1 MLANAA
7 SAASDLN
14 PDELRHFVRAQL
26 TLQVDPEIIN
36 PFCTN
41 PNRNQ
46 ILRDRIRDAVVQRQL
61 TATPDLVE
69 SLFDEIVGLGPLQ
82 PLMADDEISDV
93 LVNRFDEIY
102 VERHGRLEFVPG
114 AFRDVAQLEQ
124 VIQKIVALV
133 GREIN
138 IDKPLVDARM
148 VDGSR
153 ANAVYAPV
161 GGPTLCIRK
170 FNRVR
175 LDLLPNDRDPDAPS
189 WVSSGGLSTQIGAF
203 LEAMAVARANILIA
217 GATGSGKSTLLRS
230 IVSAFPD
237 EERVITIEDTAEL
250 ELDNPHWV
258 KLECVHS
265 RELAGKTTQER
276 RLDVADLVQN
286 ALRMRPDR
294 LIIGEIRHSKE
305 AYYVLE
311 ALNTGHDGSATTI
324 HASSCAD
331 ALARLELLISRDFA
345 QLSPAEIRRYIARV
359 FDLVVFVSRLRDGRR
374 CVLEVAELRDVD
386 STGRYELSPV
396 FRTDVSTGQHGVD
409 VDFRALPEYR
419 PGPRLV
425 RKLEM
430 QGMRWIS

>member
-1 MLANAA
+1 
-7 SAASDLN
+7 
-14 PDELRHFVRAQL
+14 
-26 TLQVDPEIIN
+26 VD
-36 PFCTN
+36 
-41 PNRNQ
+41 
-46 ILRDRIRDAVVQRQL
+46 
-61 TATPDLVE
+61 

-82 PLMADDEISDV
+82 PLMADTEISDV

-102 VERHGRLEFVPG
+102 VERRGRLEFVPN
-114 AFRDVAQLEQ
+114 AFRDEAQLEQ

-138 IDKPLVDARM
+138 LDKPLVDARM

-170 FNRVR
+170 FNRIR
-175 LDLLPNDRDPDAPS
+175 LDLLPSERDAAAAN
-189 WVSSGGLSTQIGAF
+189 WVSTGGMSSAMGAF
-203 LEAMAVARANILIA
+203 LEAMAIARANILIA

-294 LIIGEIRHSKE
+294 LIIGEVRHSKE
-305 AYYVLE
+305 AFYVLE

-324 HASSCAD
+324 HASSCPD

-345 QLSPAEIRRYIARV
+345 QLSPPEIRRYIARV
-359 FDLVVFVSRLRDGRR
+359 FDLVVFVSRLRNGRR
-374 CVLEVAELRDVD
+374 CVLEIAELRDVD
-386 STGRYELSPV
+386 PAGHYELFPV
-396 FRTDVSTGQHGVD
+396 FRSALTTGQHGID
-409 VDFRALPEYR
+409 VDFASVPDYR

-425 RKLEM
+425 RKLEL
-430 QGMRWIS
+430 QGMRWMP

>member
-1 MLANAA
+1 VLASTAPGT
-7 SAASDLN
+7 SALT
-14 PDELRHFVRAQL
+14 PDELRHYVRAQL

-36 PFCTN
+36 PFCSN
-41 PNRNQ
+41 ANRNQ
-46 ILRDRIRDAVVQRQL
+46 ILRDRIRDIVVQRQL
-61 TATPDLVE
+61 PPTADLVE

-93 LVNRFDEIY
+93 LVNRYDEIY
-102 VERHGRLEFVPG
+102 VERRGRLEFVPS
-114 AFRDVAQLEQ
+114 AFRDEAQLEQ

-175 LDLLPNDRDPDAPS
+175 LGLLPNDRNPDAAN
-189 WVSSGGLSTQIGAF
+189 WVGAGGLSTQMGAF
-203 LEAMAVARANILIA
+203 LEAMAVARANVLIA

-237 EERVITIEDTAEL
+237 DERVITIEDTAEL

-374 CVLEVAELRDVD
+374 CLLEISELGDID
-386 STGRYELSPV
+386 INGRYELHPIFKTEV
-396 FRTDVSTGQHGVD
+396 ITGQHGID
-409 VDFRALPEYR
+409 IDFRAVPDYR

-425 RKLEM
+425 RKLEL

>member
-1 MLANAA
+1 VLAEAA
-7 SAASDLN
+7 GPAQLLS
-14 PDELRHFVRAQL
+14 PQELRHFVRAQL
-26 TLQVDPEIIN
+26 TLQVDPEILD
-36 PFCTN
+36 PFSTD
-41 PNRNQ
+41 PNRNT
-46 ILRDRIRDAVVQRQL
+46 ILRDRIHDAITQRQL
-61 TATPDLVE
+61 APTADLVDN
-69 SLFDEIVGLGPLQ
+69 LFDELVGLGPLQ
-82 PLMADDEISDV
+82 PLMTDPAITDI

-102 VERHGRLEFVPG
+102 IERRGRLEFVSN
-114 AFRDVAQLEQ
+114 AFRDEAQLEQ

-175 LDLLPNDRDPDAPS
+175 LALLPDERDPDQAS
-189 WVSSGGLSTQIGAF
+189 WVSAGGLSLQMGAF

-230 IVSAFPD
+230 IVSAFPE

-265 RELAGKTTQER
+265 KELAGKTTQDR
-276 RLDVADLVQN
+276 RLDVGDLVQN

-305 AYYVLE
+305 AYCVLE

-331 ALARLELLISRDFA
+331 ALARLELLISRDFG
-345 QLSPAEIRRYIARV
+345 QLSPPEIRRYIARV

-374 CVLEVAELRDVD
+374 CVQEIAELRDVEVN
-386 STGRYELSPV
+386 GRYELGSV
-396 FRTDVSTGQHGVD
+396 FTSELRSGPQGMEVEFTGVPD
-409 VDFRALPEYR
+409 YR
-419 PGPRLV
+419 PSARLA
-425 RKLEM
+425 RKLAL
-430 QGMRWIS
+430 QGMRWMP

>member
-1 MLANAA
+1 MLAEAAPRQATAPSEELRRYIRDQLTIHVNPDLLNPFSTVANRSDLLKRRIGDALIQRQGNAA
-7 SAASDLN
+7 
-14 PDELRHFVRAQL
+14 PELI
-26 TLQVDPEIIN
+26 DG
-36 PFCTN
+36 
-41 PNRNQ
+41 
-46 ILRDRIRDAVVQRQL
+46 
-61 TATPDLVE
+61 
-69 SLFDEIVGLGPLQ
+69 LFDDIVGLGPLQ
-82 PLMADDEISDV
+82 PLMEDPSITDI
-93 LVNRFDEIY
+93 LVNRFDEIF
-102 VERHGRLEFVPG
+102 VERAGRLQFVPNS
-114 AFRDVAQLEQ
+114 FRDQAQLEQ

-138 IDKPLVDARM
+138 IDRPLVDARM

-170 FNRVR
+170 FSRIQ
-175 LDLLPNDRDPDAPS
+175 LALMPAEDAPPTPN
-189 WVSSGGLSTQIGAF
+189 WVGAGGLSMQMAAF

-230 IVSAFPD
+230 IVSAFPGD
-237 EERVITIEDTAEL
+237 ERVITIEDTAEL
-250 ELDNPHWV
+250 ELENPHWV

-265 RELAGKTTQER
+265 KELGSKAADDR

-324 HASSCAD
+324 HASSCVD
-331 ALARLELLISRDFA
+331 ALARLELLISRDFS
-345 QLSPAEIRRYIARV
+345 QLGPMEIRRYIARV
-359 FDLVVFVSRLRDGRR
+359 FDLVIFVSRLRDGRR
-374 CVLEVAELRDVD
+374 CVLEITELRD
-386 STGRYELSPV
+386 
-396 FRTDVSTGQHGVD
+396 TDTDGHYRIEPIFKAAMANGSHGAT
-409 VDFRALPEYR
+409 VDFSAIPDYR
-419 PGPRLV
+419 PGPRLQ
-425 RKLEM
+425 RKLEL

>member
-1 MLANAA
+1 VLAESPVRSEAE
-7 SAASDLN
+7 SIEELRDFVRTQLTIHVDPGILN
-14 PDELRHFVRAQL
+14 PFSTV
-26 TLQVDPEIIN
+26 
-36 PFCTN
+36 
-41 PNRNQ
+41 PNRAQ
-46 ILRDRIRDAVVQRQL
+46 ILRRTINDAVVLRRVP
-61 TATPDLVE
+61 TTPALIE
-69 SLFDEIVGLGPLQ
+69 GLFNDIVGLGPLQ
-82 PLMADDEISDV
+82 PLMDDPLITDI
-93 LVNRFDEIY
+93 LVNRFDEIF
-102 VERHGRLEFVPG
+102 VERNGRLDFVSN
-114 AFRDVAQLEQ
+114 AFRDQGHLEQ

-170 FNRVR
+170 FGRVR
-175 LDLLPNDRDPDAPS
+175 LALLPDDQRPDAPN
-189 WVSSGGLSTQIGAF
+189 WVAAGGLSPEMAAF
-203 LEAMAVARANILIA
+203 LEAMAIARANILIA

-230 IVSAFPD
+230 IVSAFPE

-250 ELDNPHWV
+250 ELQNPHWV

-265 RELAGKTTQER
+265 KELGNKAAHDR

-324 HASSCAD
+324 HASSCVD
-331 ALARLELLISRDFA
+331 SLARLELLISRDFS
-345 QLSPAEIRRYIARV
+345 QLSPTEIRRYIARV
-359 FDLVVFVSRLRDGRR
+359 FDLVIFVSRLRDGRR
-374 CVLEVAELRDVD
+374 YVQEVAELRDVD
-386 STGRYELSPV
+386 GDGHYRVAPIFKAGPADGAAS
-396 FRTDVSTGQHGVD
+396 GVEFTAVPD
-409 VDFRALPEYR
+409 YR
-419 PGPRLV
+419 PGPRLQ
-425 RKLEM
+425 RKLEV
-430 QGMRWIS
+430 QGMKWIS

>member
-1 MLANAA
+1 VLAENTSTTEAPTPA
-7 SAASDLN
+7 
-14 PDELRHFVRAQL
+14 ELRHFVRAQL
-26 TLQVDPEIIN
+26 ALQVDPQTLDPFSVN
-36 PFCTN
+36 PQRET
-41 PNRNQ
+41 
-46 ILRDRIRDAVVQRQL
+46 ILRDRIRDAVTQRHL
-61 TATPDLVE
+61 VATPVLLDD
-69 SLFDEIVGLGPLQ
+69 LFDQLVGLGPLQ
-82 PLMADDEISDV
+82 PLMADPEITDI

-102 VERHGRLEFVPG
+102 IERRGRLEFTRT
-114 AFRDVAQLEQ
+114 AFRDAGHLEQ
-124 VIQKIVALV
+124 TIQKIVALV

-148 VDGSR
+148 ADGSR
-153 ANAVYAPV
+153 ANAVFAPV

-175 LDLLPNDRDPDAPS
+175 LALLPDDGAPNQPS
-189 WVSSGGLSTQIGAF
+189 WVSSGGMSAQMGAF
-203 LEAMAVARANILIA
+203 LEAMAVARANVLIA

-237 EERVITIEDTAEL
+237 DERVITIEDTAEL

-265 RELAGKTTQER
+265 RELAGKTAQER

-324 HASSCAD
+324 HASSCVD

-345 QLSPAEIRRYIARV
+345 QLSPVEIRRYIGRV

-374 CVLEVAELRDVD
+374 CVQEIAELREADEI
-386 STGRYELSPV
+386 GRYELCPAFKSEFVAGPRGMEIEFTSV
-396 FRTDVSTGQHGVD
+396 AD
-409 VDFRALPEYR
+409 YR
-419 PGPRLV
+419 PGPRLL
-425 RKLEM
+425 RKLEL

>member
-1 MLANAA
+1 VLAEKVSTAEA
-7 SAASDLN
+7 PT

-26 TLQVDPEIIN
+26 ALQVDPEILDPFSVN
-36 PFCTN
+36 PQRET
-41 PNRNQ
+41 
-46 ILRDRIRDAVVQRQL
+46 ILRDRIRDAIGQRRL
-61 TATPDLVE
+61 AATPVLVDD
-69 SLFDEIVGLGPLQ
+69 LFDQLVGLGPLQ
-82 PLMADDEISDV
+82 PLMADPEITDI

-102 VERHGRLEFVPG
+102 IERRGRLEFSH
-114 AFRDVAQLEQ
+114 ATFRDVAQLEQ
-124 VIQKIVALV
+124 TIQKIVALV

-153 ANAVYAPV
+153 ANAVFAPV

-170 FNRVR
+170 FNRVH
-175 LDLLPNDRDPDAPS
+175 LALLPAEHAPNQPS
-189 WVSSGGLSTQIGAF
+189 WVSSGGMSAQMGAF

-265 RELAGKTTQER
+265 RELAGKTGQDR

-324 HASSCAD
+324 HASSCVD

-345 QLSPAEIRRYIARV
+345 QLSPVEIRRYIGRV

-374 CVLEVAELRDVD
+374 CVQEIAELREADE
-386 STGRYELSPV
+386 SGRYGLCPV
-396 FRTDVSTGQHGVD
+396 FKTELVAGHQGMGVEFTSVAD
-409 VDFRALPEYR
+409 YR
-419 PGPRLV
+419 PGPTLL
-425 RKLEM
+425 RKLEL

>member
-1 MLANAA
+1 MLAEAAPPTKLVNAE
-7 SAASDLN
+7 
-14 PDELRHFVRAQL
+14 ELRHFVRAQL
-26 TLQVDPEIIN
+26 TLQVDPEILD
-36 PFCTN
+36 PFSTD
-41 PNRNQ
+41 PNRST
-46 ILRDRIRDAVVQRQL
+46 ILRDRIQAAISQRQL
-61 TATPDLVE
+61 VPTADLVE
-69 SLFDEIVGLGPLQ
+69 GLFDEIVGLGPLQ
-82 PLMADDEISDV
+82 LLMADPEITDI

-102 VERHGRLEFVPG
+102 IERRGRLEFVPNT
-114 AFRDVAQLEQ
+114 FRDQAQLEQ

-175 LDLLPNDRDPDAPS
+175 LALLPDDRDLTQAS
-189 WVSSGGLSTQIGAF
+189 WVSSGGMSLQMGAF

-230 IVSAFPD
+230 IVSAFPE

-265 RELAGKTTQER
+265 KELAGKTTQDR

-305 AYYVLE
+305 AFYVLE

-331 ALARLELLISRDFA
+331 ALARLELLISRDFG
-345 QLSPAEIRRYIARV
+345 QLSPPEIRRYIARV
-359 FDLVVFVSRLRDGRR
+359 FDLVVFVSRLRNGRR
-374 CVLEVAELRDVD
+374 CVLEIAELRDVD
-386 STGRYELSPV
+386 ANGRYELLSV
-396 FRTDVSTGQHGVD
+396 FTSELSNGPQGIGL
-409 VDFRALPEYR
+409 DFRATPEYR
-419 PGPRLV
+419 PSARLAH
-425 RKLEM
+425 KLAL
-430 QGMRWIS
+430 QGMRWMS